1 MNRLIRTVALGLPL
15 LLALAGCTVNPATG
29 KQSFTTFMSPADEK
43 AVGREEHPKILEKS
57 GGAYGDRDLGVYVRF
72 VGESLARVSETPDLS
87 FTFTVLNDP
96 KVNAFA
102 LPGGYVYVTRGLL
115 ALADSEAEMAGV
127 LAHEIGHVVA
137 RHTAERYSQAVAANL
152 GLTILGA
159 LGSTAGVPT
168 GLGDLASFGA
178 EAYLQG
184 FSREQEMEA
193 DMLGVRYMTR
203 AGYDP
208 RVMISFL
215 RKLQGH
221 DALEAALSGKRKAAD
236 RFHIMSTH
244 PRTADRI
251 AQAIKLAKVRPAA
264 RPRVGRDAYLARID
278 GMVFGD
284 PAKQG
289 IRKGR
294 VFVHPQ
300 LAIRFTVP
308 PGFVMFNAPGQVVA
322 RGPGGAAIAFDVQHG
337 PAARRVRS
345 LPAYLVRDWGSR
357 LSLRAVERITI
368 NGMEAAT
375 GRDRLQT
382 RAGPRDVRILAIRER
397 PDRIY
402 RFLFITPPSLTAGL
416 TNEFKR
422 TTYSFRRLSP
432 QEASS
437 IRPLRLNVVTVRPGD
452 TAKALAARMP
462 LGQFS
467 LAWFET
473 LNGLGGGQPLVPGRK
488 VKVVVD

>member
-1 MNRLIRTVALGLPL
+1 MNCLVRTVALSLP

-29 KQSFTTFMSPADEK
+29 KQSFTTFMSPADEV
-43 AVGREEHPKILEKS
+43 AVGREEHPKILEQS
-57 GGAYGDRDLGVYVRF
+57 GGAYGDRNFGAYVRTI
-72 VGESLARVSETPDLS
+72 GQSLARVSETPNLS
-87 FTFTVLNDP
+87 YTFTVLNDP

-102 LPGGYVYVTRGLL
+102 VPGGYVYVTRGLL
-115 ALADSEAEMAGV
+115 ALADNEAEMAGV
-127 LAHEIGHVVA
+127 LAHEIGHVAA

-152 GLTILGA
+152 GLTVLGV
-159 LGSTAGVPT
+159 LGSAAGVPASVGT
-168 GLGDLASFGA
+168 LASFGA
-178 EAYLQG
+178 QAYLQS
-184 FSREQEMEA
+184 FSREQELEA

-208 RVMISFL
+208 RAMISFF

-221 DALEAALSGKRKAAD
+221 DALEAALSGKREAAD

-251 AQAIKLAKVRPAA
+251 AHAIELARVSPAA
-264 RPRVGRDAYLARID
+264 NPRVGRDAYLARID

-284 PAKQG
+284 APKQG
-289 IRKGR
+289 IRRGR
-294 VFVHPQ
+294 LFVHPD
-300 LAIRFTVP
+300 LRIRFTVP
-308 PGFVMFNAPGQVVA
+308 PDFVMFNSPGRVLA
-322 RGPGGAAIAFDVQHG
+322 RGPGGSAIAFDMKRG
-337 PAARRVRS
+337 PAAERVRS
-345 LPAYLVRDWGSR
+345 LPSYLVRDWGNR
-357 LSLRAVERITI
+357 LSLKAVEKITV

-382 RAGPRDVRILAIRER
+382 RDGPRDVRLLAIRER

-402 RFLFITPPSLTAGL
+402 RFIFLTPPSLTARL
-416 TNEFKR
+416 ANEFKR

-432 QEASS
+432 REAAA
-437 IRPLRLNVVTVRPGD
+437 IRPLRLSVVTVRTGD
-452 TAKALAARMP
+452 TAAALAARMP
-462 LGQFS
+462 LGKFN

-473 LNGLGGGQPLVPGRK
+473 LNGLRRGQPLVPGTT

>member
-1 MNRLIRTVALGLPL
+1 MNRLIRTVALSLPV
-15 LLALAGCTVNPATG
+15 LALAACTVNPATG
-29 KQSFTTFMSPADEK
+29 KRSFTTFMSPADEQV
-43 AVGREEHPKILEKS
+43 VGREEHPKILEQS
-57 GGAYGDRDLGVYVRF
+57 GGAYGDRDLGAYVRN
-72 VGESLARVSETPDLS
+72 VGQLLARVSETPDLS
-87 FTFTVLNDP
+87 YTFTVLNDP

-115 ALADSEAEMAGV
+115 ALADNEAEMAGV

-152 GLTILGA
+152 GLTVLGV
-159 LGSTAGVPT
+159 LGSAAGVPT
-168 GLGDLASFGA
+168 GLGSLASFGA
-178 EAYLQG
+178 QAYLQG
-184 FSREQEMEA
+184 FSREQELEA
-193 DMLGVRYMTR
+193 DMLAVRYMTG

-208 RVMISFL
+208 RAMISFL

-221 DALEAALSGKRKAAD
+221 DALEAALSGKREAAD

-251 AQAIKLAKVRPAA
+251 ARAIELAKVRPAA
-264 RPRVGRDAYLARID
+264 KPRVGRDVYLARID

-284 PAKQG
+284 PPKQG

-308 PGFVMFNAPGQVVA
+308 PGFVMVNTPGQVVA
-322 RGPGGAAIAFDVQHG
+322 RGPGGAAIAFDMKRG

-382 RAGPRDVRILAIRER
+382 RAGPRDVRLLAIRER

-402 RFLFITPPSLTAGL
+402 RFLFITPPSLTARL

-437 IRPLRLNVVTVRPGD
+437 IQPLRLDVVTVRPGD
-452 TAKALAARMP
+452 TAKVLAARMP
-462 LGQFS
+462 LGKFS

-473 LNGLGGGQPLVPGRK
+473 LNGLGGGRPLVPGRK
-488 VKVVVD
+488 VKVVVE

>member
-1 MNRLIRTVALGLPL
+1 MNRLIRTVALSLPV
-15 LLALAGCTVNPATG
+15 LALAGCTVNPATG
-29 KQSFTTFMSPADEK
+29 KRSFTTFMSPADEQV
-43 AVGREEHPKILEKS
+43 VGREEHPKILEKS
-57 GGAYGDRDLGVYVRF
+57 GGAYGDRDLDVYVRN
-72 VGESLARVSETPDLS
+72 VGQLLARVSETPDLS
-87 FTFTVLNDP
+87 YTFTVLNDP

-115 ALADSEAEMAGV
+115 ALADNEAEMAGV

-152 GLTILGA
+152 GLTVLGV
-159 LGSTAGVPT
+159 LGSAAGVPT
-168 GLGDLASFGA
+168 GLGSLASFGA
-178 EAYLQG
+178 QAYLQG
-184 FSREQEMEA
+184 FSREQELEA
-193 DMLGVRYMTR
+193 DMLGVRYMTG

-208 RVMISFL
+208 RAMISFL

-221 DALEAALSGKRKAAD
+221 DALEAALSGKREAAD

-251 AQAIKLAKVRPAA
+251 ARAIELAKVRPAA
-264 RPRVGRDAYLARID
+264 KPRVGRDVYLARID

-284 PAKQG
+284 DPEQG
-289 IRKGR
+289 VRRGR
-294 VFVHPQ
+294 VFTHPE
-300 LAIRFTVP
+300 LRIEFRVP
-308 PGFVMFNAPGQVVA
+308 PDFVLFNSPRQVIA
-322 RGPGGAAIAFDVQHG
+322 RGPGNSVVIFDMA
-337 PAARRVRS
+337 PDKTARRVRS
-345 LPAYLVRDWGSR
+345 LRGYIAGTWASNLA
-357 LSLRAVERITI
+357 LRGQERIDI

-382 RAGPRDVRILAIRER
+382 RAGPRDVRLLAIRDR

-402 RFLFITPPSLTAGL
+402 RFLFITPPSLTARL

-437 IRPLRLNVVTVRPGD
+437 IQPLRLDVVTVRPGD
-452 TAKALAARMP
+452 TAKVLAARMP
-462 LGQFS
+462 LGKFS

-473 LNGLGGGQPLVPGRK
+473 LNGLGGGRPLVPGRK
-488 VKVVVD
+488 VKVVVE